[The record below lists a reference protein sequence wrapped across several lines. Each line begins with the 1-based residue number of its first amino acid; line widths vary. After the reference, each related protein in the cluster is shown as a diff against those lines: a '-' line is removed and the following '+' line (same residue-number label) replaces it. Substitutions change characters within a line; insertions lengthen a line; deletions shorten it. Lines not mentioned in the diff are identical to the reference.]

1 MTDFPTIADHVGNTP
16 LVRLQ
21 RLAGQTSNTLLVKL
35 EGKLSAAE
43 TAARELSARL
53 DAHTERCEKCRKW
66 RENRVVSEAVK
77 KN

>member
-1 MTDFPTIADHVGNTP
+1 MDIVQLIGQVGFPIAV
-16 LVRLQ
+16 
-21 RLAGQTSNTLLVKL
+21 AAWLLVKL

-66 RENRVVSEAVK
+66 REARSGTEQGRK
-77 KN
+77 KEMDV